1 MLDIASI
8 NYIRCYALLKMTAG
22 NLIKI
27 LKNMDSEKIVVLTE
41 PSGIGWTNI
50 SKVVECAC
58 DIQIIEDGN
67 GLFHD

>member
-1 MLDIASI
+1 
-8 NYIRCYALLKMTAG
+8 MTAG

-27 LKNMDSEKIVVLTE
+27 LKTMDSEKIVVLTE

-58 DIQIIEDGN
+58 DIQIIEDGK